1 MIKSYEYCLIL
12 VSVSGLY
19 LPVGACADSWDI
31 TQTVNTTSDINLAQ
45 SNSTNSIQ
53 AINAVS
59 LGDNSTVKAVQG
71 VDTNGHNI
79 NLTQSGNGNK
89 QAANYIKAKHIENSS
104 QTVNAKNVTLSS
116 SGDNN
121 IQALNLA
128 IAQDTTGLTQ
138 TVNLTGAANFT
149 LINATNTKQ
158 AGNYLDT
165 DNVVGNV
172 NQSFTIPSDI
182 NYSDS
187 NGSNNIQAGNLLIRS
202 NTGSVNGTISQ
213 NYSANSV
220 TVTTSTNATQTANYI
235 GLKN

>member
-1 MIKSYEYCLIL
+1 MIKFCEYCLII

-19 LPVGACADSWDI
+19 LPVAACADSWDV
-31 TQTVNTTSDINLAQ
+31 TQTVNTTGDINLEQ
-45 SNSTNSIQ
+45 SNSTTSIQ
-53 AINAVS
+53 AINAVN